1 MNKKKTIG
9 ILSILQGNM
18 YSFSFFNFNTRGNRL
33 RHYSTRA
40 IKHNSQATIF

>member
-18 YSFSFFNFNTRGNRL
+18 YSFSFFNFRPRRNRL
-33 RHYSTRA
+33 RHYPTGA
-40 IKHNSQATIF
+40 IKHNSQAAFF